1 MKKWISAFRLKTLP
15 LAFASIL
22 MGAAISYDQEYFNW
36 KILVLALVTATFLQ
50 ILSNLANDYGDA
62 LSGVDGENRLGPTR
76 AIQSGEVS
84 VKEMRIA
91 VILFSLLS
99 LLSGIALLVLSFSSI
114 SGLFMLFLFVGLLAI
129 AAAIKYTVEKNAYGY
144 SGLGDISVF
153 IFFGIVGV
161 MGSSYLF
168 NQTVQFVNILPA
180 VSIGFF
186 AVGVLN
192 LNNLRDIDN
201 DARHGKNTLVVQ
213 FGKSWGKNYH
223 YLLITLGWVMFFWF
237 LTYTSSAL
245 INYLPFVL
253 FPVFIV
259 NLIAVKKHNDP
270 KELIDKLKQ
279 LALGTFGFAVLYFTS
294 VVLS

>member
-129 AAAIKYTVEKNAYGY
+129 AAAIKYTVGKNAYGY

-213 FGKSWGKNYH
+213 FGTSWGKNYH

-253 FPVFIV
+253 FPVFIA

>member
-91 VILFSLLS
+91 VNLFSLLS

-129 AAAIKYTVEKNAYGY
+129 AAAIKYTVGKNAYGY

-253 FPVFIV
+253 FPVFIA

>member
-36 KILVLALVTATFLQ
+36 KILLLALVTATFLQ

-62 LSGVDGENRLGPTR
+62 LSGVDDENRLGPTR

-84 VKEMRIA
+84 IKEMRMA
-91 VILFSLLS
+91 VILFSLFS
-99 LLSGIALLVLSFSSI
+99 LLSGIALLIVSFSSF
-114 SGLFMLFLFVGLLAI
+114 SGLFMLFLLVGLLAI
-129 AAAIKYTVEKNAYGY
+129 AAAIKYTVGKNAYGY

-168 NQTVQFVNILPA
+168 SHTVQFVNILPA
-180 VSIGFF
+180 ISIGFF

-223 YLLITLGWVMFFWF
+223 YLLITLGWVIFICF

-253 FPVFIV
+253 FPVFIA

-279 LALGTFGFAVLYFTS
+279 LALGTFGFAMLYFTS
-294 VVLS
+294 AVLS

>member
-129 AAAIKYTVEKNAYGY
+129 AAAIKYTVGKNAYGY

-253 FPVFIV
+253 FPVFIA

>member
-36 KILVLALVTATFLQ
+36 KILLLALVTATFLQ

-62 LSGVDGENRLGPTR
+62 LSGVDDENRLGPTR

-84 VKEMRIA
+84 IKEMRMA
-91 VILFSLLS
+91 VILFSLFS
-99 LLSGIALLVLSFSSI
+99 LLSGIALLIVSFSSF
-114 SGLFMLFLFVGLLAI
+114 SGLFMLFLLVGLLAI
-129 AAAIKYTVEKNAYGY
+129 AAAIKYTVGKNAYGY

-168 NQTVQFVNILPA
+168 SQTVQFVNILPA
-180 VSIGFF
+180 ISIGFF

-192 LNNLRDIDN
+192 LNNLRDIEN

-223 YLLITLGWVMFFWF
+223 YLLITLGG
-237 LTYTSSAL
+237 
-245 INYLPFVL
+245 
-253 FPVFIV
+253 
-259 NLIAVKKHNDP
+259 
-270 KELIDKLKQ
+270 KE
-279 LALGTFGFAVLYFTS
+279 FMEVY
-294 VVLS
+294 

>member
-1 MKKWISAFRLKTLP
+1 M
-15 LAFASIL
+15 
-22 MGAAISYDQEYFNW
+22 
-36 KILVLALVTATFLQ
+36 LALVTATFLQ

-62 LSGVDGENRLGPTR
+62 LSGVDDENRLGPTR

-84 VKEMRIA
+84 IKEMRMA

-99 LLSGIALLVLSFSSI
+99 LLSGIALLIVSFSSF
-114 SGLFMLFLFVGLLAI
+114 SGLFMLFLLVGLLAI
-129 AAAIKYTVEKNAYGY
+129 AAAIKYTVGKNAYGY

-168 NQTVQFVNILPA
+168 SHTVQFVNILPA
-180 VSIGFF
+180 ISIGFF

-223 YLLITLGWVMFFWF
+223 YLLITLGWVIFICF

-253 FPVFIV
+253 FPVFIA

-279 LALGTFGFAVLYFTS
+279 LALGTFGFAMLYFTS
-294 VVLS
+294 AVLS

>member
-1 MKKWISAFRLKTLP
+1 
-15 LAFASIL
+15 
-22 MGAAISYDQEYFNW
+22 MGAAISYDQDYFNC
-36 KILVLALVTATFLQ
+36 KILLLALLTATFLQ

-62 LSGVDGENRLGPTR
+62 LSGVDNENRLGPIR

-99 LLSGIALLVLSFSSI
+99 LLSGIVLLTVSFSSF
-114 SGLFMLFLFVGLLAI
+114 SGLFMLFLLVGLLAI
-129 AAAIKYTVEKNAYGY
+129 AAAIKYTVGKNAYGY

-168 NQTVQFVNILPA
+168 NHTVQFVNILPA

-201 DARHGKNTLVVQ
+201 DARHGKNTVVVQ

-223 YLLITLGWVMFFWF
+223 YLLITLGWVVFIWF

-253 FPVFIV
+253 FPIFIA

-279 LALGTFGFAVLYFTS
+279 LALGTFGFAILYFTS

>member
-129 AAAIKYTVEKNAYGY
+129 AAAIKYTVGKNAYGY

>member
-15 LAFASIL
+15 LAFSSIF
-22 MGAAISYDQEYFNW
+22 MGAAISYDQDYFNC
-36 KILVLALVTATFLQ
+36 KILLLALLTATFLQ

-62 LSGVDGENRLGPTR
+62 LSGVDNENRLGPIR

-99 LLSGIALLVLSFSSI
+99 LLSGIVLLTVSFSSF
-114 SGLFMLFLFVGLLAI
+114 SGLFMLFLLVGLLAI
-129 AAAIKYTVEKNAYGY
+129 AAAIKYTVGKNAYGY

-168 NQTVQFVNILPA
+168 NHTVQFVNILPA

-201 DARHGKNTLVVQ
+201 DARHGKNTVVVQ

-223 YLLITLGWVMFFWF
+223 YLLITLGWVVFIWF

-253 FPVFIV
+253 FPIFIA

-279 LALGTFGFAVLYFTS
+279 LALGTFGFAILYFTS

>member
-36 KILVLALVTATFLQ
+36 KILLLALVTATFLQ

-62 LSGVDGENRLGPTR
+62 LSGVDDENRLGPTR

-84 VKEMRIA
+84 IKEMRMA

-99 LLSGIALLVLSFSSI
+99 LLSGIALLIVSFSSF
-114 SGLFMLFLFVGLLAI
+114 SGLFMLFLLVGLLAI
-129 AAAIKYTVEKNAYGY
+129 AAAIKYTVGKNAYGY

-168 NQTVQFVNILPA
+168 SQTVQFVNILPA
-180 VSIGFF
+180 ISIGFF

-223 YLLITLGWVMFFWF
+223 YLLITLGWVIFICF

-253 FPVFIV
+253 FPVFIA

-279 LALGTFGFAVLYFTS
+279 LALGTFGFAMLYFTS
-294 VVLS
+294 AVLS

>member
-36 KILVLALVTATFLQ
+36 KILLLALVTATFLQ

-62 LSGVDGENRLGPTR
+62 LSGVDDENRLGPTR

-84 VKEMRIA
+84 IKEMRMA
-91 VILFSLLS
+91 VILFSLFS
-99 LLSGIALLVLSFSSI
+99 LLSGIALLIVSFSSF
-114 SGLFMLFLFVGLLAI
+114 SGLFMLFLLVGLLAI
-129 AAAIKYTVEKNAYGY
+129 AAAIKYTVGKNAYGY

-168 NQTVQFVNILPA
+168 SQTVQFVNILPA
-180 VSIGFF
+180 ISIGFF

-192 LNNLRDIDN
+192 LNNLRDIEN

-223 YLLITLGWVMFFWF
+223 YLLITLGWVIFICF

-253 FPVFIV
+253 FPVFIA

-279 LALGTFGFAVLYFTS
+279 LALGTFGFAMLYFTS
-294 VVLS
+294 AVLS

>member
-36 KILVLALVTATFLQ
+36 KILLLALVTATFLQ

-62 LSGVDGENRLGPTR
+62 LSGVDDENRLGPTR

-84 VKEMRIA
+84 IKEMRMA
-91 VILFSLLS
+91 VILFSLFS
-99 LLSGIALLVLSFSSI
+99 LLSGIALLIVSFSSF
-114 SGLFMLFLFVGLLAI
+114 SGLFMLFLLVGLLAI
-129 AAAIKYTVEKNAYGY
+129 AAAIKYTVGKNAYGY

-168 NQTVQFVNILPA
+168 SQTVQFVNILPA
-180 VSIGFF
+180 ISIGFF

-223 YLLITLGWVMFFWF
+223 YLLITLGWVIFICF

-253 FPVFIV
+253 FPVFIA

-279 LALGTFGFAVLYFTS
+279 LALGTFGFAMLYFTS
-294 VVLS
+294 AVLS